1 MTHATEHTQ
10 ITKSMIVERYN
21 GYMLEITRAAAE
33 VKDCDGEEHGFNLCC
48 VRTGPAKRPED
59 STWTAFGKIFHATS
73 WTAGER
79 KGWPSI
85 ENVTEHELINLQ
97 KLAEEAFTF
106 KELQKWWK
114 NGKSQN

>member
-1 MTHATEHTQ
+1 
-10 ITKSMIVERYN
+10 MIVERYN
-21 GYMLEITRAAAE
+21 GYEFELTRAAWE

-59 STWTAFGKIFHATS
+59 STWTAFGKLTHAIS
-73 WTAGER
+73 WANGER

-85 ENVTEHELINLQ
+85 DGLSEHDIINLQ
-97 KLAEEAFTF
+97 RLAEEAFTF

-114 NGKSQN
+114 NGRSRS